1 MIELLCDICE
11 RKRGRIDPVGATI
24 TELER
29 ELSLRGLNCTTEEFQ
44 RMCAKLEEDP
54 NVRKYRTLNDIAYA
68 YITEAD
74 KESLS
79 PEARGARAKSTR
91 KHRFLSKSA
100 MAEGEDEL
108 PRRASTMCGVPESW
122 EDNPSESS
130 GSHHADKFWWSE
142 I

>member
-1 MIELLCDICE
+1 MIELLRDICE
-11 RKRGRIDPVGATI
+11 RKRGRIDPVGAT
-24 TELER
+24 TR
-29 ELSLRGLNCTTEEFQ
+29 ELKRELALRGVTYPTEEFQ
-44 RMCAKLEEDP
+44 RMCAKLEEDS

-79 PEARGARAKSTR
+79 TEARGARSKSTR
-91 KHRFLSKSA
+91 KHRLLSKSA

-108 PRRASTMCGVPESW
+108 LGGASAMCGVPESW

-130 GSHHADKFWWSE
+130 GPHHADKYWWSE

>member
-1 MIELLCDICE
+1 MIELLRDICE
-11 RKRGRIDPVGATI
+11 RKRGRVDPPGATA
-24 TELER
+24 R
-29 ELSLRGLNCTTEEFQ
+29 ELKRELALRGVTYTAEEFQ
-44 RMCAKLEEDP
+44 MMCAKLEEDS

-79 PEARGARAKSTR
+79 TEARNPWSPKIR
-91 KHRFLSKSA
+91 KYRLLSKLA

-108 PRRASTMCGVPESW
+108 PGGASAMCGVSESW

-130 GSHHADKFWWSE
+130 RSHHADKFWWSE

>member
-1 MIELLCDICE
+1 MRDICE
-11 RKRGRIDPVGATI
+11 RKRGCVDPPGATA
-24 TELER
+24 R
-29 ELSLRGLNCTTEEFQ
+29 ELKRELALRGVTYTAEEFQ
-44 RMCAKLEEDP
+44 RMCAMLEEDP

-79 PEARGARAKSTR
+79 TETR
-91 KHRFLSKSA
+91 NPWSPKIRKYRLLSKLA

-108 PRRASTMCGVPESW
+108 PGGASAMCGVPESW
-122 EDNPSESS
+122 EDNPSES
-130 GSHHADKFWWSE
+130 GRSHHTDKFWWSE

>member
-1 MIELLCDICE
+1 MIELLRDICE
-11 RKRGRIDPVGATI
+11 RKRGRIDPAGAT
-24 TELER
+24 TR
-29 ELSLRGLNCTTEEFQ
+29 ELKRELALRGVTYTAEEFQ
-44 RMCAKLEEDP
+44 MMCAKLEEDP

-79 PEARGARAKSTR
+79 TEARNPWSPKIR
-91 KHRFLSKSA
+91 KYRLLSKLA

-108 PRRASTMCGVPESW
+108 PGGASAMCGVPESW

-130 GSHHADKFWWSE
+130 GPHHADKFWWSE

>member
-1 MIELLCDICE
+1 MIELLRDICE
-11 RKRGRIDPVGATI
+11 RKRGRIDPVGAT
-24 TELER
+24 TRELER
-29 ELSLRGLNCTTEEFQ
+29 ELALRGVTYTAEEFQ

-79 PEARGARAKSTR
+79 TEARGARAKNTR

-100 MAEGEDEL
+100 MAEGETQL
-108 PRRASTMCGVPESW
+108 PGGASAMCGVPESW

-130 GSHHADKFWWSE
+130 GSHNADKFWWSE

>member
-1 MIELLCDICE
+1 MIELLRDICE
-11 RKRGRIDPVGATI
+11 RKRGRVDPPGAT
-24 TELER
+24 TR
-29 ELSLRGLNCTTEEFQ
+29 ELKRELALRGVTYTAEEFQ
-44 RMCAKLEEDP
+44 RMCAKLEEDST
-54 NVRKYRTLNDIAYA
+54 VRKYRTLNDIAYA

-79 PEARGARAKSTR
+79 TEARNPWPPKIR
-91 KHRFLSKSA
+91 KYRLLSKLA
-100 MAEGEDEL
+100 MAEGEDKL
-108 PRRASTMCGVPESW
+108 PGGASAMCGVPESW

>member
-1 MIELLCDICE
+1 MIELLRDICE
-11 RKRGRIDPVGATI
+11 RKRGRIDPVGAT
-24 TELER
+24 TR
-29 ELSLRGLNCTTEEFQ
+29 ELKRELALRGVICTAEGFQ
-44 RMCAKLEEDP
+44 RMCAKIEEDP

-74 KESLS
+74 KENLS
-79 PEARGARAKSTR
+79 TEARNPWSPKIR
-91 KHRFLSKSA
+91 KYRLLSKLA

-108 PRRASTMCGVPESW
+108 PGGASAMCGVSESW

-130 GSHHADKFWWSE
+130 GSHRADKFWWSE

>member
-1 MIELLCDICE
+1 MIELLRNICE
-11 RKRGRIDPVGATI
+11 RKRGRIDPVGAT
-24 TELER
+24 TRELER
-29 ELSLRGLNCTTEEFQ
+29 ELSQRGVNCTAEEFQ

-79 PEARGARAKSTR
+79 TEARNPWSPKIR
-91 KHRFLSKSA
+91 KYRLLSKLA

-108 PRRASTMCGVPESW
+108 PGGASAMCGVPESW

-130 GSHHADKFWWSE
+130 GSHHADKYWWRE